1 MPSRRTYTVH
11 PDAKLQY
18 FRGTIL
24 RLTGALFTTPTVVD
38 PRVDNTTVDD
48 PCVTYQTYILEVIQF
63 IIDKVSFDTI
73 LESLRLHRQKITT
86 HAEAQQKLLDIQR
99 MILSVVD
106 MISSRVNITLVLERI
121 AYIQKVLDENNDT
134 NMALYDDMFDMIVE
148 IIDEITNK
156 QPFDQILD
164 TLKKMQNYMAPEAEG
179 AKGILAVQEQ
189 IIHVIENI
197 IKGTSMSFVM
207 ERILKI
213 KEEVDFLVS
222 LKVC

>member
-1 MPSRRTYTVH
+1 MPGRRTYIIR
-11 PDAKLQY
+11 PDAKLKY
-18 FRGTIL
+18 FRGNIL

-38 PRVDNTTVDD
+38 PRVDNTAVND
-48 PCVTYQTYILEVIQF
+48 PCVIYQDYILEVIQF
-63 IIDKVSFDTI
+63 IIDRVSFDTI
-73 LESLRLHRQKITT
+73 LESLRIHRQAITT

-99 MILSVVD
+99 MVLSVVD

-121 AYIQKVLDENNDT
+121 AYIQKILDENDDT

-156 QPFDQILD
+156 QPFEQILD
-164 TLKKMQNYMAPEAEG
+164 TLKKMQNYMAPETEA

-189 IIHVIENI
+189 IIRVIENI

-213 KEEVDFLVS
+213 KEEVDFIVS

>member
-1 MPSRRTYTVH
+1 
-11 PDAKLQY
+11 
-18 FRGTIL
+18 
-24 RLTGALFTTPTVVD
+24 
-38 PRVDNTTVDD
+38 VDD
-48 PCVTYQTYILEVIQF
+48 PCVTYQTYILEIIQF

-121 AYIQKVLDENNDT
+121 AHIQKILDENDDT

-164 TLKKMQNYMAPEAEG
+164 TLKKMQNYIAPEAEG

-197 IKGTSMSFVM
+197 IKGTTMSFVM